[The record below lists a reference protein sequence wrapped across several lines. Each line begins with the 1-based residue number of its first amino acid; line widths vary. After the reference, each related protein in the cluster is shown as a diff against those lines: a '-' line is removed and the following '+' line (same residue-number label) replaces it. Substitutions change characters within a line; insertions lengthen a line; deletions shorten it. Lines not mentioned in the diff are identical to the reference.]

1 MSLRNFKKFIGL
13 HIFNTTIFTQIST
26 RVKKLKTWE
35 LGRKTIEEFRNSDKI
50 PVVIVLDNIRSG
62 HNVGSV
68 FRTADAFRVEG
79 IYLCGHSCTPPH
91 PEIYKTALGAEDT
104 IPFEKTHSV
113 VECIENLKSK
123 GYTIIGVE
131 QTTNSITLS
140 DLQIDKNTYYAIV
153 LGNEVDGVQH
163 EALEQSDHIVE
174 IPQEGTKHSLNIS
187 VAAGVVLWEFFK
199 KLR

>member
-1 MSLRNFKKFIGL
+1 MR
-13 HIFNTTIFTQIST
+13 
-26 RVKKLKTWE
+26 KLKTWE
-35 LGRKTIEEFRNSDKI
+35 LGRKSAEEFKNSDKI

-68 FRTADAFRVEG
+68 FRTADAFRVEK
-79 IYLCGHSCTPPH
+79 IFLCGHSCTPPH

-113 VECIENLKSK
+113 VSCIENLRSE
-123 GYTIIGVE
+123 GYKIIGIE
-131 QTTNSITLS
+131 QTDSSIVLN
-140 DLQIDKNTYYAIV
+140 DLTIEKNNHYAIV

-163 EALEQSDHIVE
+163 EALSICDHIVE